1 MMEEAT
7 KYIGYPYVWGGS
19 SPSTSFDCSG
29 YISWVLNHSGWNVGR
44 QTAQGLYNFCTP
56 VSAAQVKPGDLVFFK
71 GTYDTPGVSIAYLC
85 GQFHHAA
92 LRRPYLLH
100 KPQLKILAGT
110 FLQLWAFTVT
120 PERILYGKKTSRIER
135 DIERL
140 KEKISEYQQQLKEL
154 EAAKT
159 EQENL
164 QIIQLVR
171 SMNMK
176 PDEFAAFLRSG
187 ALNAAPTV
195 TPYHKQEDAA
205 DET

>member
-1 MMEEAT
+1 MA
-7 KYIGYPYVWGGS
+7 KR
-19 SPSTSFDCSG
+19 
-29 YISWVLNHSGWNVGR
+29 L
-44 QTAQGLYNFCTP
+44 
-56 VSAAQVKPGDLVFFK
+56 
-71 GTYDTPGVSIAYLC
+71 
-85 GQFHHAA
+85 
-92 LRRPYLLH
+92 
-100 KPQLKILAGT
+100 
-110 FLQLWAFTVT
+110 
-120 PERILYGKKTSRIER
+120 SRIER

-154 EAAKT
+154 ESAKT

-171 SMNMK
+171 SMDMK

-187 ALNAAPTV
+187 ALNAAPTA

>member
-1 MMEEAT
+1 MA
-7 KYIGYPYVWGGS
+7 KR
-19 SPSTSFDCSG
+19 
-29 YISWVLNHSGWNVGR
+29 L
-44 QTAQGLYNFCTP
+44 
-56 VSAAQVKPGDLVFFK
+56 
-71 GTYDTPGVSIAYLC
+71 
-85 GQFHHAA
+85 
-92 LRRPYLLH
+92 
-100 KPQLKILAGT
+100 
-110 FLQLWAFTVT
+110 
-120 PERILYGKKTSRIER
+120 SRIER

-176 PDEFAAFLRSG
+176 PDEFAA
-187 ALNAAPTV
+187 APTA

-205 DET
+205 NET

>member
-1 MMEEAT
+1 MA
-7 KYIGYPYVWGGS
+7 KR
-19 SPSTSFDCSG
+19 
-29 YISWVLNHSGWNVGR
+29 L
-44 QTAQGLYNFCTP
+44 
-56 VSAAQVKPGDLVFFK
+56 
-71 GTYDTPGVSIAYLC
+71 
-85 GQFHHAA
+85 
-92 LRRPYLLH
+92 
-100 KPQLKILAGT
+100 
-110 FLQLWAFTVT
+110 
-120 PERILYGKKTSRIER
+120 SRIER

-140 KEKISEYQQQLKEL
+140 KEKISEYQQLKEL
-154 EAAKT
+154 EAEKT

-187 ALNAAPTV
+187 ALNAAPIV

>member
-1 MMEEAT
+1 MA
-7 KYIGYPYVWGGS
+7 KR
-19 SPSTSFDCSG
+19 
-29 YISWVLNHSGWNVGR
+29 L
-44 QTAQGLYNFCTP
+44 
-56 VSAAQVKPGDLVFFK
+56 
-71 GTYDTPGVSIAYLC
+71 
-85 GQFHHAA
+85 
-92 LRRPYLLH
+92 
-100 KPQLKILAGT
+100 
-110 FLQLWAFTVT
+110 
-120 PERILYGKKTSRIER
+120 SRIER

-154 EAAKT
+154 EAEKT

-195 TPYHKQEDAA
+195 TPYHKLEPLRCRTSGYPALPLLLFHA
-205 DET
+205 RFCKRL

>member
-1 MMEEAT
+1 MA
-7 KYIGYPYVWGGS
+7 KR
-19 SPSTSFDCSG
+19 
-29 YISWVLNHSGWNVGR
+29 L
-44 QTAQGLYNFCTP
+44 
-56 VSAAQVKPGDLVFFK
+56 
-71 GTYDTPGVSIAYLC
+71 
-85 GQFHHAA
+85 
-92 LRRPYLLH
+92 
-100 KPQLKILAGT
+100 
-110 FLQLWAFTVT
+110 
-120 PERILYGKKTSRIER
+120 SRIER

-140 KEKISEYQQQLKEL
+140 KEKISEYQQLKEL

-187 ALNAAPTV
+187 ALNAAPTA

>member
-1 MMEEAT
+1 MA
-7 KYIGYPYVWGGS
+7 KR
-19 SPSTSFDCSG
+19 
-29 YISWVLNHSGWNVGR
+29 L
-44 QTAQGLYNFCTP
+44 
-56 VSAAQVKPGDLVFFK
+56 
-71 GTYDTPGVSIAYLC
+71 
-85 GQFHHAA
+85 
-92 LRRPYLLH
+92 
-100 KPQLKILAGT
+100 
-110 FLQLWAFTVT
+110 
-120 PERILYGKKTSRIER
+120 SRIER

-171 SMNMK
+171 SMNMT

-195 TPYHKQEDAA
+195 TPYHKQEDGQQSGS
-205 DET
+205 ETVPVVRFHRRHPPVCGTG

>member
-1 MMEEAT
+1 MAMN
-7 KYIGYPYVWGGS
+7 K
-19 SPSTSFDCSG
+19 
-29 YISWVLNHSGWNVGR
+29 L
-44 QTAQGLYNFCTP
+44 
-56 VSAAQVKPGDLVFFK
+56 
-71 GTYDTPGVSIAYLC
+71 
-85 GQFHHAA
+85 
-92 LRRPYLLH
+92 
-100 KPQLKILAGT
+100 
-110 FLQLWAFTVT
+110 
-120 PERILYGKKTSRIER
+120 ERIEK
-135 DIERL
+135 DIE
-140 KEKISEYQQQLKEL
+140 KTKGKIAELQKQLREL

>member
-1 MMEEAT
+1 MA
-7 KYIGYPYVWGGS
+7 KR
-19 SPSTSFDCSG
+19 
-29 YISWVLNHSGWNVGR
+29 L
-44 QTAQGLYNFCTP
+44 
-56 VSAAQVKPGDLVFFK
+56 
-71 GTYDTPGVSIAYLC
+71 
-85 GQFHHAA
+85 
-92 LRRPYLLH
+92 
-100 KPQLKILAGT
+100 
-110 FLQLWAFTVT
+110 
-120 PERILYGKKTSRIER
+120 SRIER

-140 KEKISEYQQQLKEL
+140 KEKISEYQQLKEL